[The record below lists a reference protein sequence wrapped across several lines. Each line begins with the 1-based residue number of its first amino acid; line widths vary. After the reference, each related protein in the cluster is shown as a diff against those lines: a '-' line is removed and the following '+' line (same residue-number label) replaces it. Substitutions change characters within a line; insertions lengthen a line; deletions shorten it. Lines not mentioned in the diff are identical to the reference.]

1 MFFMFAMA
9 KTIHFVANPK
19 KQACTKTRNWKQL
32 KLNSNSQRDPHWSGV
47 TRQKLCSKQQKS
59 ISLCLYMLSEKGY
72 KFDQSLSSVLFG
84 AVIELKMISMAFII
98 SMKTTCL
105 VWLLNHVRIHLRLFE
120 RFCEKTHQLGYS
132 AIEQRTTQLWR
143 EFGTKIG
150 SNLNSRQY
158 FGFFAETMPS
168 R

>member
-1 MFFMFAMA
+1 M
-9 KTIHFVANPK
+9 TGYGK
-19 KQACTKTRNWKQL
+19 KIEIEFKQS
-32 KLNSNSQRDPHWSGV
+32 KGPPWSWSGV
-47 TRQKLCSKQQKS
+47 TRQILWSKQQKS
-59 ISLCLYMLSEKGY
+59 ISLCLYMLYLKKITSWTKTKVLYFSE
-72 KFDQSLSSVLFG
+72 QS
-84 AVIELKMISMAFII
+84 VIELKMISMAFII
-98 SMKTTCL
+98 SMKTNCL

-168 R
+168 T